1 VPQDPHSLVGN
12 RAGQNAPAMSVGYT
26 SLPNDPFS
34 LFLSDSKEIRVAGTT
49 ALQSG
54 NRQSIKQTEATYGL
68 MMHISRSLGVNCTY
82 CHSSPAF
89 ANWTQSTPQRV
100 TAWYGIR
107 MARDLNDEFLIPLT
121 PTFPAL
127 RLGPTG
133 DVAKVNCASCHQGAF
148 KPLYGQSML
157 KDYPAL
163 MGSAAAP
170 QAASAALGAPAPTP
184 PASSLQAS
192 AR

>member
-1 VPQDPHSLVGN
+1 
-12 RAGQNAPAMSVGYT
+12 MSVGYA

-82 CHSSPAF
+82 CHASPAF
-89 ANWTQSTPQRV
+89 ASWSQSTPQRV

-107 MARDLNDEFLIPLT
+107 MARDLNEDFLIPLT
-121 PTFPAL
+121 STFPAT
-127 RLGPTG
+127 RLGPMG

-163 MGSAAAP
+163 MGSPHP
-170 QAASAALGAPAPTP
+170 QAVALPGAASAAMAAPAPS
-184 PASSLQAS
+184 AAASSSSLQAL
-192 AR
+192 AN